1 MSLKIIDA
9 HLEPSTV
16 VAGGGLRITID
27 VCEYGRLYDNTG
39 AAVLDVESSE
49 ITMADNQ
56 DYTSAYSGAQMDN
69 LAEQGG

>member
-1 MSLKIIDA
+1 MAIT
-9 HLEPSTV
+9 TV
-16 VAGGGLRITID
+16 KATID
-27 VCEYGRLYDNTG
+27 GQEHTLTYGRLYDNSG

-69 LAEQGG
+69 LAELGG